1 MYVRIRSHRAREKL
15 KAALGRMPEA
25 FYSLWFNGEFL
36 LVTDAEYAK
45 VKGIKGITRARIDE
59 TKLHKCWS
67 LL

>member
-1 MYVRIRSHRAREKL
+1 
-15 KAALGRMPEA
+15 MPEA